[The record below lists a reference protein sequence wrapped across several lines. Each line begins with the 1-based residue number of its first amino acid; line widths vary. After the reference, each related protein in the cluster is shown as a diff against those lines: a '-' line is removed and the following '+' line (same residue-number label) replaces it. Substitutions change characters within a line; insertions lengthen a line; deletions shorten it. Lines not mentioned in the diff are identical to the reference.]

1 MKNLIPALSLSTLA
15 AASAVA
21 QVAPSVAKKPAFQH
35 SVEAAYMA
43 SSSIQPGADDFEGY
57 NLSARA
63 YVWQNVFVVLEYYTG
78 MTDISDPAPVDVD
91 ITRFGYG
98 LGATFQAGPGQLSIS
113 YTLGEIEQEAESLG
127 SVEADQDRA
136 NITYSQSFGNGFV
149 ASLGVTQFFNDEG
162 FGPAGDSTAVILGV
176 GYDFKNGLGVFASYS
191 PDSVDV
197 GVDEAT
203 ENTYSLGAK
212 FSF

>member
-1 MKNLIPALSLSTLA
+1 MKHTLSLLTLV
-15 AASAVA
+15 AASSAFA
-21 QVAPSVAKKPAFQH
+21 QIAPNISKKPVLQH

-43 SSSIQPGADDFEGY
+43 SSSIQPGADDLEGY

-78 MTDISDPAPVDVD
+78 MTDFLTPAPVDVD

-98 LGATFQAGPGQLSIS
+98 LGATFQVGPGQLSIS
-113 YTLGEIEQEAESLG
+113 YTLGEIEQEVEPLG
-127 SVEADQDRA
+127 SQEADQDRA
-136 NITYSQSFGNGFV
+136 NVTYSQSFANGFN
-149 ASLGVTQFFNDEG
+149 ASLGVTQFFNDDG

-176 GYDFKNGLGVFASYS
+176 GYDFKNGLGVFVSYS
-191 PDSVDV
+191 PDSADI

-203 ENTYSLGAK
+203 ENTFSLGARY
-212 FSF
+212 SF